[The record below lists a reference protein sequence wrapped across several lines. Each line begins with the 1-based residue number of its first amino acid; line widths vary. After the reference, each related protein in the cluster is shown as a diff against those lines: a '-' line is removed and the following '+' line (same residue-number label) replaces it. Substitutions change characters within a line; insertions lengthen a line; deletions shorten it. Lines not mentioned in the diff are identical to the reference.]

1 VSVKS
6 AEILVKRCVRRS
18 ASESIITLLQ
28 RAIAGQ
34 RLEQVRL
41 FRPSSIYF
49 IADERAAESAPLE
62 LHVGETAEVGDK
74 S

>member
-1 VSVKS
+1 
-6 AEILVKRCVRRS
+6 
-18 ASESIITLLQ
+18 LLQ

-62 LHVGETAEVGDK
+62 LHVGEAAEVGDK